1 MARKTKRPGG
11 RLWRGLVILVIALG
25 AVLAGY
31 FLAIER
37 GLKDLGPPATPEQEK
52 QIAIEKKE
60 PPFAPPEREPVA
72 TGPPVVSQEIV
83 PAKPESPE
91 AYCKRVESEVRDF
104 FDYLSTRDYVRHIQL
119 RSDPFE
125 HFLAVVARLS
135 SKLPIPAGESADS
148 TVLNSNIY
156 HLFRVL
162 DRRDIRLIREIM
174 ANESDTLE
182 INIEMLFRWLTL
194 EKHCPDPEGLR
205 PSQEALYHYAGFFL
219 NTIGGRSYLFR
230 RPFRLRLLGTYY
242 SLLIIHESDKEGR
255 NLYGIDPFPHIP
267 TLIKEIALYS
277 DFRFQETYQETLKEI
292 ETYYLQRR

>member
-1 MARKTKRPGG
+1 MARKAKRPKG
-11 RLWRGLVILVIALG
+11 RLLWGGAILVIALM

-31 FLAIER
+31 FLAMER
-37 GLKDLGPPATPEQEK
+37 SRKDMESLATPEEK
-52 QIAIEKKE
+52 QIS
-60 PPFAPPEREPVA
+60 PERKDPSTPLPERDAVV
-72 TGPPVVSQEIV
+72 TGLPVVSREII

-91 AYCKRVESEVRDF
+91 AYCRRAEKDVQDF
-104 FDYLSTRDYVRHIQL
+104 FDYLSTKDYIRHVQETV
-119 RSDPFE
+119 DPFE
-125 HFLAVVARLS
+125 HFLSIVARLS
-135 SKLPIPAGESADS
+135 SKLPIPAGESVDS

-162 DRRDIRLIREIM
+162 DRRDIRLIRDVM
-174 ANESDTLE
+174 ANESETLE

-194 EKHCPDPEGLR
+194 GNRCPDPEGLR

-255 NLYGIDPFPHIP
+255 NLYGIDLFPHIP
-267 TLIKEIALYS
+267 PLVKEIALYS